1 MTLPVSIRVNVR
13 APFPTQVK
21 GAAFIG
27 VAKANG
33 VWTITPNYFSLGQN
47 VVVKPTQALVLQ
59 DPLTGAFSWI
69 GAAAFVSAA
78 LSPYRIIT
86 TVGAASVLATDVVLL
101 FEKATSGA
109 STVNLP
115 ASATRVGAP
124 VTIKDLTGDA
134 NTNNITIVPAAGETI
149 DGFSAAAAA
158 ANGTAVVNVNFGA
171 IQLYP
176 LTSGGWYVLAR
187 P

>member
-21 GAAFIG
+21 GSAFIQ
-27 VAKANG
+27 VNKANG
-33 VWTITPNYFSLGQN
+33 VWTIAPNYLALAEN
-47 VVVKPTQALVLQ
+47 VVVKPTQVLALQ
-59 DPLTGAFSWI
+59 DSLTGAFSWI
-69 GAAAFVSAA
+69 GAASFVSAA

-86 TVGAASVLATDVVLL
+86 TAGVANVLATDVVLL
-101 FEKATSGA
+101 FQKSPSGA

-124 VTIKDLTGDA
+124 VTLKDMTGDA
-134 NTNNITIVPAAGETI
+134 NANNITIVPAAGETI

-158 ANGTAVVNVNFGA
+158 ANGTALIDVNYGA
-171 IQLYP
+171 KQLYP
-176 LTSGGWYVLAR
+176 LTSGGWYVG